1 MHNRQLSQAESRYYV
16 VTRFPTYS
24 HTNMPTYEVEVDTL
38 LFDMDGVCIQV
49 SRTNPQTL
57 VSSTAALSAVWVEF
71 AKQYNMDLD
80 DLLENSHGK
89 RTVENLQE
97 RLPQL
102 SPEQALSEAYRFE
115 DRIIEISD
123 ENRSKAKSEPTAA
136 NPQGSIVGLPGVKE
150 LLKQINDGAAAQE
163 SRRPGWAIVTSAT
176 GDYARKAFLST
187 KTSELPKVFVS
198 SDDVNK
204 GKPNPEPY
212 KKGAELSG
220 VDITKCIVVEDAPA
234 GVLSGKR
241 AGARVLGLKTTH
253 DAKRLWLQGADFV
266 VDDLSKVQARWEGDK
281 VILTIDSDERPS
293 FE

>member
-1 MHNRQLSQAESRYYV
+1 
-16 VTRFPTYS
+16 
-24 HTNMPTYEVEVDTL
+24 MPTYEVEVDTL

-71 AKQYNMDLD
+71 AKQNNMDLD

>member
-1 MHNRQLSQAESRYYV
+1 MW
-16 VTRFPTYS
+16 
-24 HTNMPTYEVEVDTL
+24 
-38 LFDMDGVCIQV
+38 G
-49 SRTNPQTL
+49 
-57 VSSTAALSAVWVEF
+57 EF
-71 AKQYNMDLD
+71 AKQYDMDLD
-80 DLLENSHGK
+80 DLLQNSHGK

-123 ENRSKAKSEPTAA
+123 ENRSKAKSEPTAD
-136 NPQGSIVGLPGVKE
+136 NPQGSIVGLPGVKN
-150 LLKQINDGAAAQE
+150 LLKQINDGANKDG
-163 SRRPGWAIVTSAT
+163 RPVGWAIVTSAT

-187 KTSELPKVFVS
+187 KSADLPKVFVS
-198 SDDVNK
+198 SDDVSK

-220 VDITKCIVVEDAPA
+220 VDISKCIVVEDAPA

-253 DAKRLWLQGADFV
+253 DAKRMWLQGADFV
-266 VDDLSKVQARWEGDK
+266 VDDLSKVQARWEGTK
-281 VILTIDSDERPS
+281 VILTIDSEERPS

>member
-1 MHNRQLSQAESRYYV
+1 
-16 VTRFPTYS
+16 
-24 HTNMPTYEVEVDTL
+24 
-38 LFDMDGVCIQV
+38 
-49 SRTNPQTL
+49 
-57 VSSTAALSAVWVEF
+57 
-71 AKQYNMDLD
+71 MDLD
-80 DLLENSHGK
+80 DLLKNSHGK

-102 SPEQALSEAYRFE
+102 TPEQALSEAYRFE

-123 ENRSKAKSEPTAA
+123 ENRAKAKTEPTAE
-136 NPQGSIVGLPGVKE
+136 NPQGSIVGLPGVKN
-150 LLKQINDGAAAQE
+150 LLGQINEGASKE
-163 SRRPGWAIVTSAT
+163 GRTPGWAIVTSAT

-187 KTSELPKVFVS
+187 KSSDLPRVFVS
-198 SDDVNK
+198 SDDVSK

-212 KKGAELSG
+212 KKGAEMSN

-266 VDDLSKVQARWEGDK
+266 VDDLSKVQARWEGK
-281 VILTIDSDERPS
+281 KLVLTIDSEERPS